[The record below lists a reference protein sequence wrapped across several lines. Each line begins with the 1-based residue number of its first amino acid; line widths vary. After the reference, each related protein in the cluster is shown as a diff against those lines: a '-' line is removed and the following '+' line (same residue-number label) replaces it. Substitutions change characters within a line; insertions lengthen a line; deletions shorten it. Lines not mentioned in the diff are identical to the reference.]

1 MTFVIPL
8 GSIALKKMMCAY
20 FRKVFTLYIDLTSQ
34 FILQNVLMTKQCF
47 HARRT
52 NFNNYN
58 LPLVIINTNVLV
70 KQTLLMQP
78 RQMLEHISN
87 QLKCQSIHSTIFLCN
102 FKYII
107 VKPLLTCVFQG
118 VLQNSNGLSDA
129 NNLGSFSRLL
139 EDVQMS
145 LRIWKGTGAFH

>member
-8 GSIALKKMMCAY
+8 GSIALKKMVCAY

-34 FILQNVLMTKQCF
+34 FMLQNVLMTKQCF
-47 HARRT
+47 HVRRT

-70 KQTLLMQP
+70 KQTLLTQP
-78 RQMLEHISN
+78 RQMLDHISN
-87 QLKCQSIHSTIFLCN
+87 QLEHQPIHSTIFLCS

-107 VKPLLTCVFQG
+107 VKLLLTCVFQW
-118 VLQNSNGLSDA
+118 VLQNSNDPSDT
-129 NNLGSFSRLL
+129 NNPRHFSRLL
-139 EDVQMS
+139 EEV
-145 LRIWKGTGAFH
+145 

>member
-47 HARRT
+47 HVRRT
-52 NFNNYN
+52 NFNSYN

-78 RQMLEHISN
+78 RQMLGYISN
-87 QLKCQSIHSTIFLCN
+87 EFGALVYTLHDFFFLCS

-107 VKPLLTCVFQG
+107 VKALLTW
-118 VLQNSNGLSDA
+118 
-129 NNLGSFSRLL
+129 FSRGYCRA
-139 EDVQMS
+139 VMIHQMQTIQAVFS
-145 LRIWKGTGAFH
+145 

>member
-34 FILQNVLMTKQCF
+34 FMLQNVLMTKQCF
-47 HARRT
+47 HVRRT
-52 NFNNYN
+52 NFNSYN

-78 RQMLEHISN
+78 RQMLDHISN
-87 QLKCQSIHSTIFLCN
+87 QLKHWSVHTTIFLCS

-107 VKPLLTCVFQG
+107 VKPLLTFVFQW
-118 VLQNSNGLSDA
+118 VLQNSNDPSDT
-129 NNLGSFSRLL
+129 NNLGHFPRLFK
-139 EDVQMS
+139 EV
-145 LRIWKGTGAFH
+145 